1 MLLIY
6 NTLNILAALFSHTGL
21 WFLVWVA
28 VLVAFSIFIIRISRA
43 AKQPRPWTV
52 RKGECPFCGTDLLG
66 TTQAYQRLLLLDTM
80 TPESEYLC
88 LRCDR
93 EKVAGLLSTLGEER

>member
-1 MLLIY
+1 MIFLY
-6 NTLNILAALFSHTGL
+6 KTLNMLAALFSYTGL
-21 WFLVWVA
+21 WIMIWVA

-43 AKQPRPWTV
+43 TKQPRPWTV
-52 RKGECPFCGTDLLG
+52 RKGECPFCGTALLG
-66 TTQAYQRLLLLDTM
+66 TTQAYQRLLLLDAM

-93 EKVAGLLSTLGEER
+93 EKVTGLLSMLGEER

>member
-1 MLLIY
+1 MIFLDK
-6 NTLNILAALFSHTGL
+6 TLNMLAALFSYTGL
-21 WFLVWVA
+21 WIMIWVA
-28 VLVAFSIFIIRISRA
+28 VLVAVSIFIIRISRA

-52 RKGECPFCGTDLLG
+52 RKGECPFCGTALLG
-66 TTQAYQRLLLLDTM
+66 TTKAYQRLRLLDTM

-93 EKVAGLLSTLGEER
+93 EKVTGILSMLGEER